1 MKLVIS
7 KKADINYLAKVVNI
21 NSFHD
26 HPNADK
32 LKQCSV
38 GGFNVIVGIDY
49 QPGLYIY
56 FPALSQINSNFLS
69 YANLYRHEE
78 LNSDT
83 TKSGLFKDNGR
94 VEAVKLRGEVS
105 EGFLIPADIFTSW
118 IITDTNLEIENL
130 EDGIEFDSIRD
141 EKNNKE
147 FWACKKFV
155 PKNLHR
161 TRTEGT
167 GGGRKRK
174 VKKEWSKV
182 IDTQFRFH
190 YQTALIRKYPTAI
203 TPDDIIS
210 ITSKVNGTSGI
221 SAYVLCKKKMNWKD
235 KIVKWLTKE
244 EPLIYDYIYSSR
256 TVIKNPGYNPN
267 VGGGYYGVDV
277 WKYADEVL
285 KPYLQKG
292 MSFYYEILGYLPT
305 GKYIQNHYDYGFKK
319 PTDDNYQYG
328 VHFGIQIYRI
338 TMTNVDGLVHEF
350 SAKEVQVWCKNHGL
364 IPVEEFYYGR
374 AGDLYPDLDP
384 ANHWGENFIDR
395 LANDKNFYME
405 LDSPVC
411 KNKVPHEGIV
421 IKKENMQS
429 AALKLKTF
437 RHLGKEQEFL
447 DKGEADI
454 EMEN

>member
-1 MKLVIS
+1 M
-7 KKADINYLAKVVNI
+7 
-21 NSFHD
+21 
-26 HPNADK
+26 
-32 LKQCSV
+32 
-38 GGFNVIVGIDY
+38 
-49 QPGLYIY
+49 
-56 FPALSQINSNFLS
+56 
-69 YANLYRHEE
+69 
-78 LNSDT
+78 
-83 TKSGLFKDNGR
+83 
-94 VEAVKLRGEVS
+94 
-105 EGFLIPADIFTSW
+105 
-118 IITDTNLEIENL
+118 
-130 EDGIEFDSIRD
+130 
-141 EKNNKE
+141 
-147 FWACKKFV
+147 
-155 PKNLHR
+155 
-161 TRTEGT
+161 
-167 GGGRKRK
+167 
-174 VKKEWSKV
+174 
-182 IDTQFRFH
+182 
-190 YQTALIRKYPTAI
+190 
-203 TPDDIIS
+203 
-210 ITSKVNGTSGI
+210 
-221 SAYVLCKKKMNWKD
+221 
-235 KIVKWLTKE
+235 
-244 EPLIYDYIYSSR
+244 
-256 TVIKNPGYNPN
+256 
-267 VGGGYYGVDV
+267 
-277 WKYADEVL
+277 L